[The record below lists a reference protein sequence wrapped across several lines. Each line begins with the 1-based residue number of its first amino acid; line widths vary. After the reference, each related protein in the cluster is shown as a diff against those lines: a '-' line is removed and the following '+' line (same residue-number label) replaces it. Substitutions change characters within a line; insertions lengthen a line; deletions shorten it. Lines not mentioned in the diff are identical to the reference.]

1 MDVGE
6 RIVTHIAPVV
16 VECEKKNYEIVFLGI
31 LKKVSIS
38 LMVLKHGCLFSTHNG
53 KIRGG
58 KWLIQPGFK
67 PCMDGQMLKWHPNEE
82 RHLGKI

>member
-31 LKKVSIS
+31 LKKGINIPY
-38 LMVLKHGCLFSTHNG
+38 GFETWLFVFHT
-53 KIRGG
+53 
-58 KWLIQPGFK
+58 
-67 PCMDGQMLKWHPNEE
+67 
-82 RHLGKI
+82 